1 MVDKLMDL
9 VTRPDIKGP
18 ELVKEIMKKFP
29 NEDIDYVLTMARRIN
44 IERHALTIKSMN
56 FDTVFDLLKYIHNF
70 NLTFEDFSELT
81 SLLCDHNSEI
91 KSVID
96 SGLLN
101 SIHKFTSPSVEEPV
115 KPPPGCFCF

>member
-18 ELVKEIMKKFP
+18 ELVKEIMKQFP
-29 NEDIDYVLTMARRIN
+29 GSDIDTVLTKARRII
-44 IERHALTIKSMN
+44 IERHALTLKSMN
-56 FDTVFDLLKYIHNF
+56 FETIFDLIKYIHNF
-70 NLTFEDFSELT
+70 NLTFEDFSELVT
-81 SLLCDHNSEI
+81 LLSDHNSEL
-91 KSVID
+91 KSVMD

-101 SIHKFTSPSVEEPV
+101 SIHKFTRPVEEPV

>member
-18 ELVKEIMKKFP
+18 ELVKEIMKQFP
-29 NEDIDYVLTMARRIN
+29 GSDIDTVLTKARRII

-56 FDTVFDLLKYIHNF
+56 FETVFDLIKYTHNF
-70 NLTFEDFSELT
+70 NLTFEDFSELVT
-81 SLLCDHNSEI
+81 LLGDHNSEL
-91 KSVID
+91 KSVMD

-101 SIHKFTSPSVEEPV
+101 SIHKFTRPVEEPV
-115 KPPPGCFCF
+115 KHPPGCFCF